1 MHTFRPAVVL
11 MVFALLSGV
20 AAKAQTVT
28 ANNDYFTTMANS
40 PLMLPVLAN
49 DFSETG
55 YFGEVLIT
63 NPPASGGNA
72 APLPNGMVA
81 YVSPPGFTGTDE
93 FSYSVSN
100 DLGDVSTA
108 AVVVDVLEGCP
119 DFFAVMNPTQPISC
133 NGLCNGQLTV
143 AVWGGVPPYTF
154 LWSVGM
160 ATEPVFGNLCAG
172 WYSCTV
178 TDFNDCITVV
188 NHFLNQP
195 PPLVVQLTANPPLV
209 APGETAQLNAT
220 VSGGVAPY
228 NFSWSMNAGLV
239 GPVAI
244 NNPPGPYSVTVTDAN
259 GCTAQDNVFVNG
271 GPPLAAPVAV
281 DDFFEIPP
289 GPPLGTLNVLLNDTL
304 SSPVT
309 LTVSEAPNHGMAT
322 VTGTFI
328 QYQPN
333 PGYSGPDAF
342 TYTICNPAG
351 NCDQATVTLMVLP
364 GGPGCDFVISLN
376 PMFPT
381 CSGTGCD
388 GSIGAFVTGGMPPY
402 TYFWTGPDG
411 FTSIAN
417 PITGLCPGYYN
428 LAVTDASGCTQNAG
442 AALVLPPLT
451 ATITATSMQLAPG
464 ETSELTAFAT
474 GGAFPVFFQW
484 STGETGNTIVVNM
497 PGNYC
502 VIAVDANGCTD
513 EFCVNITPEMPP
525 VPYTAAPDTVYAEA
539 GQPVLVAPLLNDT
552 GTPPLNLLTAV
563 ASGLPLSIDYPNDWI
578 SFTAPNLPDTIYISY
593 SATGS
598 AMPGA
603 TGTIVVIVLP
613 EGECGFNCVWPGD
626 ADNNGTANN
635 FDVLNIGLGYEFTG
649 APRSDTSTDWYA
661 HNATDWA
668 SVFPDGLNH
677 KFADCNGNGIINAAD
692 TTAISANYGLT
703 HDKTTQTG
711 SSGVPLYFTLEN
723 QSGTEVGDTI
733 SLSVH
738 LGDADNPVSDFYGIA
753 YTVNF
758 DGTFLQLQN
767 FTPPILP
774 WAGTISNTLHFRKN
788 VGNSQSDI
796 ALTRTNH
803 QNITGQGPIGQATFV
818 IIENIDGK
826 NEAQFS
832 AELPFSFSNTRCVSS
847 NGAEIELS
855 TQELVLS
862 VTSSPGNTLPE
873 EIAATVYP
881 NPANNFL
888 NLQLPDAAK
897 VQIADLSGQVVYL
910 SNLPEGTQAIDTQQ
924 LVNGLYL
931 ISVSYAA
938 KTETFKL
945 LIYH

>member
-11 MVFALLSGV
+11 MVIALLSGIM
-20 AAKAQTVT
+20 AKAQTIT
-28 ANNDYFTTMANS
+28 ANNDFFTTMANS
-40 PLMLPVLAN
+40 PLILPVLAN
-49 DFSETG
+49 DNSETG
-55 YFGEVLIT
+55 YFGEVLII

-72 APLPNGMVA
+72 APLPTGMVA
-81 YVSPPGFTGTDE
+81 YAPAPGFTGTDE

-100 DLGDVSTA
+100 DLGDVATA
-108 AVVVDVLEGCP
+108 VVVVDVLEGCP
-119 DFFAVMNPTQPISC
+119 DFYAVMNPTQPVSC

-143 AVWGGVPPYTF
+143 AVWGGVPPYTMSWQPEF
-154 LWSVGM
+154 ADV
-160 ATEPVFGNLCAG
+160 PVLSNLCAG

-178 TDFNDCITVV
+178 TDFSGCITVV
-188 NHFLNQP
+188 SHYLNQP
-195 PPLVVQLTANPPLV
+195 PPFGVQLTANPPV
-209 APGETAQLNAT
+209 VGPGETAQLNAT
-220 VSGGVAPY
+220 VSGGVPPY
-228 NFSWSMNAGLV
+228 NFSWSMNAGLD
-239 GPVAI
+239 GPVAL

-271 GPPLAAPVAV
+271 GPPPATPVAV

-289 GPPLGTLNVLLNDTL
+289 GPFSGMLNVLLNDTL
-304 SSPVT
+304 STPVT
-309 LTVSEAPNHGMAT
+309 LLVSEAPNHGVAT
-322 VTGTFI
+322 VAGNFV

-333 PGYSGPDAF
+333 PGYNGPDAF
-342 TYTICNPAG
+342 TYTICSPSG
-351 NCDQATVTLMVLP
+351 NCDEATVMLAVLA
-364 GGPGCDFVISLN
+364 GPGCDFVISLN

-381 CSGTGCD
+381 CSGAGCN

-402 TYFWTGPDG
+402 TYLWTGPDG
-411 FTSIAN
+411 FTSTAN
-417 PITGLCPGYYN
+417 PISGLCPGNYN

-442 AALVLPPLT
+442 VALVLPPLT
-451 ATITATSMQLAPG
+451 ATITATDLQLAPG

-474 GGAFPVFFQW
+474 GGVFPVFYQW
-484 STGETGNTIVVNM
+484 GTGETGNTIIVNE

-502 VIAVDANGCTD
+502 VMAVDANGCTD
-513 EFCVNITPEMPP
+513 EACINITPEMPP
-525 VPYTAAPDTVYAEA
+525 IPYTAVPDTVYAET

-563 ASGLPLSIDYPNDWI
+563 AAGIPLSIDYANDWI
-578 SFTAPNLPDTIYISY
+578 GFTAPNLPDTIYISY

-613 EGECGFNCVWPGD
+613 AGECSFNCVWPGD
-626 ADNNGTANN
+626 ADNNGTTNN
-635 FDVLNIGLGYEFTG
+635 FDVLNIGLGYDFTG
-649 APRSDTSTDWYA
+649 VPRSDTTIDWYA
-661 HNATDWA
+661 HNAANWA

-703 HDKTTQTG
+703 HGKTGQTG
-711 SSGVPLYFTLEN
+711 STGAPLYFALEN

-733 SLSVH
+733 TLSVH
-738 LGDADNPVSDFYGIA
+738 LGNTENPVPDFYGIA

-767 FTPPILP
+767 FTPPLLP
-774 WAGTISNTLHFRKN
+774 WAGTLSNTLHFRKN

-832 AELPFSFSNTRCVSS
+832 AELPFSFSNTRCISN
-847 NGAEIELS
+847 NGAEIELN

-862 VTSSPGNTLPE
+862 VTSSPGNTLPA
-873 EIAATVYP
+873 EISTAVYP
-881 NPANNFL
+881 NPAKDY
-888 NLQLPDAAK
+888 LQLLLADGAK
-897 VQIADLSGQVVYL
+897 VQITDLTGHVIYADY
-910 SNLPEGTQAIDTQQ
+910 LPEGAHTIDTQRFT
-924 LVNGLYL
+924 NSLYL
-931 ISVSYAA
+931 IKVNYPE
-938 KTETFKL
+938 KTETLKVF
-945 LIYH
+945 IYH